1 MRESF
6 EEDYHRLE
14 ENHWWFM
21 GRRDIILSLIK
32 AYFQDKKDIKILEI
46 GCSGGPLLKR
56 LLREGYRRVFGI
68 DLSPRAILLCKSRGV
83 SNVLLMDGK
92 EMGILTEKVDLLIA
106 SDVLEHIKD
115 DKNAIREWYRVLKRG
130 GIIICFVPA
139 FGFLWS
145 EHDEL
150 NNHFR
155 RYTRKE
161 LINLFRTVEMK
172 ILRASYWNFCLFFPT
187 LLLRTF
193 CKLPLLNRFRFRQ
206 LREVGKVSNR
216 VLGGLLKIENEI
228 LMRGVNFPFGISAM
242 VVAQKTRRRII
253 KIASSASSFSV
264 QWPGIALGPIP
275 T

>member
-32 AYFQDKKDIKILEI
+32 AYFQDKEDIKILEI

-83 SNVLLMDGK
+83 DNVLLMDGK
-92 EMGILTEKVDLLIA
+92 EMGILTEKFDLLIA

-161 LINLFRTVEMK
+161 LIDLFHTVGMK
-172 ILRASYWNFCLFFPT
+172 ILRASYWNFSLFFPT

-216 VLGGLLKIENEI
+216 VLGGLLKIENEV

-242 VVAQKTRRRII
+242 VVAQKT
-253 KIASSASSFSV
+253 
-264 QWPGIALGPIP
+264 
-275 T
+275 